1 MKWNRGNCIAD
12 GPKVR
17 MLADERLWDER
28 GEVCGDRVGDS
39 ERHCAKGDSRSRL
52 PLEFI
57 DLDKETAKTM
67 DVGYR
72 VAMGIGDYILLI
84 TFVKFPSVAQMLY
97 NFCPISSCLSRIG
110 QTVET

>member
-1 MKWNRGNCIAD
+1 
-12 GPKVR
+12 
-17 MLADERLWDER
+17 
-28 GEVCGDRVGDS
+28 
-39 ERHCAKGDSRSRL
+39 
-52 PLEFI
+52 
-57 DLDKETAKTM
+57 M

-84 TFVKFPSVAQMLY
+84 TFVKFPSVAQLLY